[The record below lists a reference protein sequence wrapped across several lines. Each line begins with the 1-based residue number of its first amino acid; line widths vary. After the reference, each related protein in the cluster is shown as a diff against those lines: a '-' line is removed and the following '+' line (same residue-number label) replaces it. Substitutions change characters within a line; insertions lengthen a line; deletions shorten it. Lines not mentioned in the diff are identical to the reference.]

1 MSRMKPAL
9 AALAAGRA
17 PDIADI
23 EAAFAALMDGEAK
36 PVEIG
41 GFLVGL
47 SAVGETP
54 EALAAGAKAMRAR
67 MTRVN
72 APPGALDTCGTGG
85 DARGT
90 WNISTAA
97 ALVAAGAGA
106 IVAKHGNRAASSKS
120 GSAEAL
126 AALGVNLEAGPSKV
140 ERSMEEAG
148 VGFLFA
154 PAHHSAVR
162 HVVPAR
168 KTLGLRTIFN
178 LLGPLSNPAGA
189 QRQLLGVFS
198 PRWLEPMAEA
208 LRELGAERAWVVHG
222 EDGLDELTTTSASQ
236 VCELKDGALRRFTV
250 TPEEAGLARARLED
264 LRGGEPQEN
273 ADAIS
278 RLLAGEAGPYRDIVV
293 LNAAA
298 ALVIA
303 DQAQTLLEGAQRAAA
318 AIDDGR
324 AARALDRL
332 VKLSNGAD

>member
-1 MSRMKPAL
+1 MSAMKPAL

-17 PDIADI
+17 PDA
-23 EAAFAALMDGEAK
+23 EAIISAFDALMDGAAD

-41 GFLVGL
+41 GFLIGL

-54 EALAAGAKAMRAR
+54 EALAAGARAMRAR

-72 APPGALDTCGTGG
+72 APDGAVDTCGTGG
-85 DARGT
+85 DAKGT

-106 IVAKHGNRAASSKS
+106 VVAKHGNRAASSKS

-126 AALGVNLEAGPSKV
+126 AALGVNLEAGPDQV
-140 ERSMEEAG
+140 ERCMREAG

-189 QRQLLGVFS
+189 RRQLLGVFDA
-198 PRWLEPMAEA
+198 RWLEPMAEA
-208 LRELGAERAWVVHG
+208 LRALGAERAWIVHG
-222 EDGLDELTTTSASQ
+222 DDGLDELTTTGMSQ
-236 VCELKDGALRRFTV
+236 VCALKDGAITRFTV
-250 TPEEAGLARARLED
+250 TPEDAGLARAQLED

-273 ADAIS
+273 AQAITK
-278 RLLAGEAGPYRDIVV
+278 LLSGETGPYRDIVL

-303 DQAQTLLEGAQRAAA
+303 DKAGDLKDGVALAAQ

-324 AARALDRL
+324 AAAALKRL
-332 VKLSNGAD
+332 CDISNGAT